1 MTNLLAPAIHTLAT
15 DANVNL
21 TILEIGGVFILLGL
35 LSWGALKLKISAV
48 PLFLIAGL
56 SLGKGGLFPLELSE
70 QFLNVGAEIGAL
82 LLLLVLGFEYSAKEL
97 ADTMRKRW
105 HAGVVDVLFNA
116 LPGAALALAFGFGPL
131 GALAFGGIM
140 FVSSSGIASQLI
152 RETGWAKSNVAKRT
166 TAVLV
171 FQDILLAP
179 YLPLL
184 AAMTLGLGVW
194 AGLVSVGIALAI
206 TVGVFLVGMGR
217 HIPGLNSLA
226 HRGPGVLL
234 LLVFGAALAVAGAA
248 NLAGFSGA
256 VAVFLL
262 GMLLTGEVAESLRHR
277 FAPLRELFSAIFFLF
292 FGLSIS
298 ALDVLAVMPIALAFA
313 VAGILGKY
321 VVGWWVGRDMTDPLS
336 WKRIGA
342 FLSSRGEFSMII
354 ATTVVTQQ
362 ALAGVKEITLAIV
375 VLTTIFSTLAMRWY
389 RSRLEH

>member
-389 RSRLEH
+389 RSPLEH